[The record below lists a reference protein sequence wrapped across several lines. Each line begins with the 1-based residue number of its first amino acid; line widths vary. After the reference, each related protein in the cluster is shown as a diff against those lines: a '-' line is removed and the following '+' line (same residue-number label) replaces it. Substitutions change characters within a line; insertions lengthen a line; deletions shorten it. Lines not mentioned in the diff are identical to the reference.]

1 MWYNY
6 TEVIILE
13 KCLFSVEKLKYLNLL
28 AKSYK
33 NINAVQSKIIDLQ
46 SVLYLPKATEHF
58 LSDIHGEFDAFYH
71 VINNASGVIK
81 NYIIELFDDE
91 MSEEEK
97 KELATLIYYPKE
109 KLYYLES
116 QDKVNKEWLESTLKR
131 LIELTRR
138 VGSKYNTEKVKEA
151 FPKDISYILQE
162 LIFESPEN
170 RHKDLYYKKI
180 FSEIINMGAYEVYII
195 ELSKLIKRFAVEHLH
210 ILGDVYDRGENA
222 EKVMDFLINHHDADI
237 QLGNHDIVW
246 YGAFTGCEALIAN
259 AIRIAVR
266 YNNLSTLEDGYGI
279 NLLPLVRFALDEYK
293 DDPCTK
299 FIPKGDHLE
308 SERDMLAKVHKAI
321 TVIQFKAESKII
333 RRRPEFKM
341 VHRDLISSMNNDFTK
356 VKVYGKEHPMEDSY
370 FPTLASGI
378 DFTPEERAIVDKL
391 VDSFKNS
398 AKMKE
403 HMKFLVEKGNI
414 YSIYN
419 DNLLFHGCIP
429 LNKDGSFTVTDFMG
443 TWLKGKE
450 LLDLLNETVKKA
462 FYTNE
467 NKEYYNDILWYL
479 WCGEDSPL
487 FGKTKMTTFERYFIK
502 DKETHKEPKNP
513 YYYFR
518 DDEKVIDNILKEFGV
533 TSQIGKIING
543 HVPVKATHGEN
554 PVKANGKLLAIDGG
568 FSEAYQKTTGIA
580 GYTLISNSYGLVLA
594 THEPLKGIDEVVE
607 NNFDITSET
616 HFVLKYENRRRVNET
631 DLGRALRDR
640 ISDLNDLL
648 EAYKKGYLA
657 EEK

>member
-1 MWYNY
+1 
-6 TEVIILE
+6 
-13 KCLFSVEKLKYLNLL
+13 
-28 AKSYK
+28 
-33 NINAVQSKIIDLQ
+33 
-46 SVLYLPKATEHF
+46 
-58 LSDIHGEFDAFYH
+58 
-71 VINNASGVIK
+71 
-81 NYIIELFDDE
+81 
-91 MSEEEK
+91 
-97 KELATLIYYPKE
+97 
-109 KLYYLES
+109 
-116 QDKVNKEWLESTLKR
+116 
-131 LIELTRR
+131 
-138 VGSKYNTEKVKEA
+138 
-151 FPKDISYILQE
+151 
-162 LIFESPEN
+162 
-170 RHKDLYYKKI
+170 
-180 FSEIINMGAYEVYII
+180 
-195 ELSKLIKRFAVEHLH
+195 
-210 ILGDVYDRGENA
+210 
-222 EKVMDFLINHHDADI
+222 
-237 QLGNHDIVW
+237 
-246 YGAFTGCEALIAN
+246 
-259 AIRIAVR
+259 
-266 YNNLSTLEDGYGI
+266 
-279 NLLPLVRFALDEYK
+279 
-293 DDPCTK
+293 
-299 FIPKGDHLE
+299 
-308 SERDMLAKVHKAI
+308 
-321 TVIQFKAESKII
+321 
-333 RRRPEFKM
+333 
-341 VHRDLISSMNNDFTK
+341 
-356 VKVYGKEHPMEDSY
+356 
-370 FPTLASGI
+370 
-378 DFTPEERAIVDKL
+378 
-391 VDSFKNS
+391 
-398 AKMKE
+398 
-403 HMKFLVEKGNI
+403 
-414 YSIYN
+414 
-419 DNLLFHGCIP
+419 
-429 LNKDGSFTVTDFMG
+429 MG

-518 DDEKVIDNILKEFGV
+518 DDEKIIDNILKEFGV
-533 TSQIGKIING
+533 TSEIGKIING

>member
-1 MWYNY
+1 M
-6 TEVIILE
+6 E
-13 KCLFSVEKLKYLNLL
+13 KCPFSVEKIKYLNLL

-81 NYIIELFDDE
+81 NYIVELFDQE
-91 MSEEEK
+91 MTEDEK

-109 KLYYLES
+109 KLNYLEN
-116 QDKVNKEWLESTLKR
+116 QGKVTDKWLRKTLKR

-180 FSEIINMGAYEVYII
+180 FSEIINMKAYEVYII
-195 ELSKLIKRFAVEHLH
+195 ELSNLIKRFAVEHLH
-210 ILGDVYDRGENA
+210 ILGDVYDRGDNA
-222 EKVMDFLINHHDADI
+222 DKVMDFLINHHDADI
-237 QLGNHDIVW
+237 QFGNHDIVW
-246 YGAFTGCEALIAN
+246 YGAFTGSEALIAN

-266 YNNLSTLEDGYGI
+266 YNNLSTLEDAYGI
-279 NLLPLVRFALDEYK
+279 NLLPLVRFALEEYK
-293 DDPCTK
+293 DDPCSQ
-299 FIPKGDHLE
+299 FIPKVQHLE

-321 TVIQFKAESKII
+321 SVIQFKAESKII
-333 RRRPEFKM
+333 KRRPEFKM
-341 VHRDLISSMNNDFTK
+341 DHRDLINSMTEDFSK
-356 VKVYGKEHPMEDSY
+356 VKVYGVDYPMEDSN
-370 FPTLASGI
+370 FPTLKNGSDYTALEKSI
-378 DFTPEERAIVDKL
+378 MDKL
-391 VDSFKNS
+391 VYSFKNS
-398 AKMKE
+398 AKLKE

-419 DNLLFHGCIP
+419 DNLLFHGCMP
-429 LNKDGSFTVTDFMG
+429 LNEDGSFTVTDFMG

-450 LLDLLNETVKKA
+450 LLDVLNDTVKKA
-462 FYTNE
+462 FYTNH

-502 DKETHKEPKNP
+502 DKETHKEPKNS
-513 YYYFR
+513 YYSFR
-518 DDEKVIDNILKEFGV
+518 DNEKVVENILKEFGV
-533 TSQIGKIING
+533 TSEIGKIING

-594 THEPLKGIDEVVE
+594 THEPLKEVDEVVE

-616 HFVLKYENRRRVNET
+616 HFVLQYENRRRVNET
-631 DLGRALRDR
+631 DLGRSLRDR
-640 ISDLNDLL
+640 IEDLNDLL
-648 EAYKKGYLA
+648 LAYKKGYLA